1 MKHQSVFDQQIIHLF
16 LTQSFCLFECG
27 ILFLQ
32 PTNPP
37 TPSPSV
43 SVSPT
48 SEKEAKANKA
58 KANKGDVF
66 ETFSSSAKFI
76 CQKHEPL
83 FTTICE
89 FGDVAEDD
97 GICERQGQKCGK
109 GGRKCYFAECA
120 GEFEASG

>member
-1 MKHQSVFDQQIIHLF
+1 M
-16 LTQSFCLFECG
+16 
-27 ILFLQ
+27 
-32 PTNPP
+32 
-37 TPSPSV
+37 

-48 SEKEAKANKA
+48 SEKTAKANKE
-58 KANKGDVF
+58 DVF
-66 ETFSSSAKFI
+66 PFSSSAKFI